1 MSARPPWVLGARSET
16 GFVRKANEDRMGWQ
30 RARFGEI
37 FVVCDGMGGP
47 GGGDVA
53 AQIAIDELQ
62 RRLAAI
68 PPTTPR
74 FTDHVREAFSAANK
88 AVHERRRPDDAA
100 TRAMGTTGL
109 ALITDGRRFIVAH
122 VGDSRAYLWRGGR
135 LQQLTRDHTHVQ
147 DMVDDGLL
155 TPDQASSHPDAS
167 VLVRAIGHQP
177 TVQADVT
184 DWIPLEAGDALLLCS
199 DGLSGYVTNAEIAA
213 ILSASPEP
221 QAATDA
227 LIKAALDSG
236 GHDNVTVQIVRFT
249 PSIFRAIRAFF
260 ARAVVLVPACVALTV
275 AGGWIVERQRAASDR
290 GRIETLTAA
299 LAQANL
305 RLASA
310 LRSRAVSGAAS
321 QATTAAS
328 EPSLANAQP
337 PAGSARKP
345 AAATAQPAPASPATR
360 VAHGKPKGTGK
371 GAPIRAEERVSR
383 PAKGDDRPAPGA
395 AASATAAAAATAPGP
410 AGSEPRDAAEP
421 GNATKAPERAPPMPP
436 SSTAALLP
444 IAVAHPPWGCGPR
457 ASDIP
462 SQFIEPVPSACR
474 DRASRAFI
482 AEIDR
487 HDR

>member
-16 GFVRKANEDRMGWQ
+16 GFVREANEDRMSWQ
-30 RARFGEI
+30 RARFGDI

-88 AVHERRRPDDAA
+88 AVHERRRPDNAA

-147 DMVDDGLL
+147 NMVDDGLL
-155 TPDQASSHPDAS
+155 TPEQASSHPDAS
-167 VLVRAIGHQP
+167 VLVRAIGHQR

-213 ILSASPEP
+213 ILSVSPEP

-227 LIKAALDSG
+227 LVKAALASG

-249 PSIFRAIRAFF
+249 PSILRAIRTSL
-260 ARAVVLVPACVALTV
+260 ARAAVLVPACVALTV
-275 AGGWIVERQRAASDR
+275 AGGWIVERERAASDR

-299 LAQANL
+299 LAQANV

-310 LRSRAVSGAAS
+310 LRSPPASGAAS
-321 QATTAAS
+321 PAAKAAS
-328 EPSLANAQP
+328 GPFL
-337 PAGSARKP
+337 
-345 AAATAQPAPASPATR
+345 ATAQPAPASQATR
-360 VAHGKPKGTGK
+360 AAHGKPKGAGKAGK
-371 GAPIRAEERVSR
+371 GSPTRAEARASQ
-383 PAKGDDRPAPGA
+383 PAKGNDRPAPDA
-395 AASATAAAAATAPGP
+395 AASAAAASAPGP
-410 AGSEPRDAAEP
+410 AGAEPRDASEP
-421 GNATKAPERAPPMPP
+421 GNARKAPERSPPTPTPAPAP
-436 SSTAALLP
+436 AALVP
-444 IAVAHPPWGCGPR
+444 IAVAHPPGGCDPR
-457 ASDIP
+457 EGDVP
-462 SQFIEPVPSACR
+462 SKFIESAPNACR
-474 DRASRAFI
+474 DRASRTFI